1 MLSNMTEREKVLQ
14 KLDDMKV
21 TYEFQEHPAVY
32 TIEEMENL
40 GISEGVVKNLFL
52 RDSKGKRHFLV
63 VLPKDKQADMK
74 SIGAQLGC
82 SRLSFASEER
92 LGRYLKLL
100 KGAVSPL
107 GILNDADK
115 CVEVVFD
122 KDLLGE
128 TRLGVHPNDNTATVW
143 ISFADLQDIIKR
155 NGNTIYF
162 IELQP
167 FRANEEPLS

>member
-1 MLSNMTEREKVLQ
+1 MTEREKALQ

-21 TYEFQEHPAVY
+21 SYEIEEHPAVY

-40 GISEGVVKNLFL
+40 GIAGDVAKNLFL
-52 RDSKGKRHFLV
+52 RDSKGTRHFLV

-74 SIGAQLGC
+74 TISAQLGC

-92 LGRYLKLL
+92 LGRYMKLL
-100 KGAVSPL
+100 KGSVSPL

-122 KDLLGE
+122 KGLMDKD
-128 TRLGVHPNDNTATVW
+128 RLVVHPNDNTATVW
-143 ISFADLQDIIKR
+143 MSFDALHDIVKR
-155 NGNTIYF
+155 NGNTIHF
-162 IELQP
+162 IDL
-167 FRANEEPLS
+167 